1 MGINNSNR
9 VPNGSGNILPNVNE
23 GDALKP
29 RVINRLSEG
38 IDRSTLQFGTGLK
51 VTKTANS
58 TIVSVSKQ
66 HLPRHPFEASD
77 VGSAY
82 VKGGADSKL
91 MTINLGCFFGQFNQ
105 FPKIWRDNNSVGWA
119 GVSEYE
125 PGDKKEEGY
134 YALGSEIMI
143 DVENANYLSSRHLS
157 ASAMLVMP
165 FKEGLYYIEV
175 GAWSGKQLPADPLVP
190 AISDW
195 NEHSKSMKGM
205 VRPIIKYAKRE
216 TMIKLSGQQNIIP
229 ICTVD
234 KYLRIFQALS
244 SDIFW
249 PSKRSYPLQVYITE
263 QDGQEARIVVTPGCV
278 NRVVPKLE
286 GKYLDADEPPDQ
298 LIVSESYITVKVT
311 YEENKNFPRTA
322 EIYLHLGGDLN
333 SLEDTPAYS
342 YYPIAKINQTTS
354 GSDKVYTVTQ
364 LSAGH
369 LVCNRTKA
377 GAGTATWWWHETGA

>member
-29 RVINRLSEG
+29 RTINRLSEG

-58 TIVSVSKQ
+58 TIVSVSK
-66 HLPRHPFEASD
+66 PDISRHPFEASD
-77 VGSAY
+77 VGSVY
-82 VKGGADSKL
+82 VKDGENSKL

-105 FPKIWRDNNSVGWA
+105 FPNIWRDNNSVGWS
-119 GVSEYE
+119 GVSEYT
-125 PGDKKEEGY
+125 PGTEKEEGY
-134 YALGSEIMI
+134 HALGGEIMI

-175 GAWSGKQLPADPLVP
+175 GAWSGKQLPADPTIS

-195 NEHSKSMKGM
+195 NEYSKSVKGM
-205 VRPIIKYAKRE
+205 IRPIIKYAERADMVKV
-216 TMIKLSGQQNIIP
+216 SGQMGVIP

-249 PSKRSYPLQVYITE
+249 PSKRSYPFQVYITE
-263 QDGQEARIVVTPGCV
+263 QDGETARVIITPGCV
-278 NRVVPKLE
+278 NRVIPQLD

-298 LIVSESYITVKVT
+298 LIAGEGYITVKVT
-311 YEENKNFPRTA
+311 YQQDKNFPRTA
-322 EIYLHLGGDLN
+322 EIYYHLGSTLTA
-333 SLEDTPAYS
+333 LEDTTQNS
-342 YYPIAKINQTTS
+342 YYPIAKINQSTTPS
-354 GSDKVYTVTQ
+354 GKFYTVRQ

-369 LVCNRTKA
+369 LVCNRTKS
-377 GAGTATWWWHETGA
+377 GAGDATWWWHETGA